1 MSTRPN
7 PGCSISDAASSR
19 LRWDRAPSTR
29 LGLVLLASFL
39 AFAVSAHAQGH
50 GGGGPGGG
58 GGGGGMHGPGGMGGG
73 LNGGNFDHSPLSG
86 NNRTYPNSPTYSTMS
101 GGLQLGPSG
110 RWWDNKDFARTIGI
124 DSTQQRRLDEV
135 FSGNRNAL
143 LKLYKNLQH
152 EESQLGKTVRAK
164 DLDETQIFAQIDRVT
179 QARGELEKANAHL
192 LLQLRKEL
200 TPDQTA
206 KLDDHRPPSE

>member
-1 MSTRPN
+1 MFSRPIFRVA
-7 PGCSISDAASSR
+7 C
-19 LRWDRAPSTR
+19 
-29 LGLVLLASFL
+29 GLFACALLAGT
-39 AFAVSAHAQGH
+39 AVSRAQGRP
-50 GGGGPGGG
+50 GGGGPGG
-58 GGGGGMHGPGGMGGG
+58 GGGGGMHGPGGSGMGGY
-73 LNGGNFDHSPLSG
+73 NGGGFDHSPLSG
-86 NNRTYPNSPTYSTMS
+86 NNRSTPINPNGPTESTMS

-110 RWWDNKDFARTIGI
+110 RWWDNKEFARTIGI
-124 DSTQQRRLDEV
+124 DSLQQRRLDEV
-135 FSGNRNAL
+135 FSGNRNTL

-164 DLDETQIFAQIDRVT
+164 DLDEAQIFAQIDRVT

-206 KLDDHRPPSE
+206 KLDDRRPIQ